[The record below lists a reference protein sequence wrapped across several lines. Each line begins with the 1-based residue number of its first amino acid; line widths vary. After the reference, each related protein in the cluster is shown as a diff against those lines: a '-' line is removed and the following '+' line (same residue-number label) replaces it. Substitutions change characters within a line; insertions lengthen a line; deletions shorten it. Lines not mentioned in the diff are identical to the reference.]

1 MTTVSDR
8 RVAPHEIAHLYGQH
22 QRDLQRAVA
31 AVVRAPR
38 ELIEDACQSA
48 WTTLL
53 RSRPRRATWF
63 AWLRVVAIHEAYRLC
78 DAHRD
83 ARLEALAHSEGW
95 DSVIAGHV
103 TLDDTIE
110 ARRALRLLA
119 DLPARQREDL
129 SLLVAGFTYA
139 EIQQLTGGRTYTNV
153 DKHLKK
159 ARARIRLAEL
169 RDAGAKSRRR
179 ASS

>member
-1 MTTVSDR
+1 
-8 RVAPHEIAHLYGQH
+8 
-22 QRDLQRAVA
+22 
-31 AVVRAPR
+31 
-38 ELIEDACQSA
+38 
-48 WTTLL
+48 
-53 RSRPRRATWF
+53 
-63 AWLRVVAIHEAYRLC
+63 VVAIHEAYRLC

>member
-8 RVAPHEIAHLYGQH
+8 GIAPDEIADLYQQH
-22 QRDLQRAVA
+22 HRDLQRAVA
-31 AVVRAPR
+31 GTVRASP

-48 WTTLL
+48 WTTML

-83 ARLEALAHSEGW
+83 ARLEALDHSEGW
-95 DSVIAGHV
+95 DSVIAGYV

-110 ARRALRLLA
+110 ARRALRVLA
-119 DLPARQREDL
+119 ELPPRQRADL

-159 ARARIRLAEL
+159 ARARIRLAEQ
-169 RDAGAKSRRR
+169 RSAGATSRRQ